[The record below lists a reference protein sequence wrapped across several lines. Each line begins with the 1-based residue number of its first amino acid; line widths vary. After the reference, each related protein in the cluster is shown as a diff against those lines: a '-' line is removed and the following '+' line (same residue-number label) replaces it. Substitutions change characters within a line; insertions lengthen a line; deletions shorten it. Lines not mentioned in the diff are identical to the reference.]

1 MDFTV
6 QNSSDINGMGQTYS
20 RARLYHTRVF
30 RIIVYMKQSKHPLE
44 NHIVFL
50 YRTPI
55 TPMAGTLDVANED
68 EARPSFASPEVGLRR
83 RGAHS
88 SGCGAGRPPSQHTRT
103 RGYAAKKQLYKK

>member
-1 MDFTV
+1 
-6 QNSSDINGMGQTYS
+6 MGQTYS

-55 TPMAGTLDVANED
+55 TFMAGTLDVANED
-68 EARPSFASPEVGLRR
+68 EARPGVGLRR
-83 RGAHS
+83 RRAHS
-88 SGCGAGRPPSQHTRT
+88 SGCGAGRPPSQHTRL
-103 RGYAAKKQLYKK
+103 RGYAAKRQLYKKFKKKSNQ